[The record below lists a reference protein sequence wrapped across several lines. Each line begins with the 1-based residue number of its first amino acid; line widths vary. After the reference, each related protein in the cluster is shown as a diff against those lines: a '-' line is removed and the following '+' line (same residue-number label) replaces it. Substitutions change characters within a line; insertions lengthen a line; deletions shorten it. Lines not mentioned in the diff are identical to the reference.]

1 LVIINYNNRKKSSN
15 VLTLMNNDQYEY
27 LLFLLLKIWS
37 KSVEEMEDIIILKLY
52 IISKKKK

>member
-1 LVIINYNNRKKSSN
+1 MVIINYNNRKKSSN
-15 VLTLMNNDQYEY
+15 ILTLMNNDQYEY